1 MEFLNKL
8 SVTILLGKKGTRGV
22 TVKMTDNSA
31 LSEVISRVVEVAD
44 PEKIILFGSA
54 ARGEMKQDSDL
65 DLLVV
70 KSGAH
75 RRKLAQDI
83 YLNLFGIGQPVDVVV
98 VRPED
103 IERYG
108 DSHSLVIKE
117 ALEEGKVIYDGESE
131 PISS

>member
-1 MEFLNKL
+1 
-8 SVTILLGKKGTRGV
+8 
-22 TVKMTDNSA
+22 MTENSA
-31 LSEVISRVVEVAD
+31 LSEIISRVVEVAD
-44 PEKIILFGSA
+44 PERIILFGSA
-54 ARGEMKQDSDL
+54 ARGEMKPGSDL
-65 DLLVV
+65 DLLVI

-75 RRKLAQDI
+75 RRKLAQEI
-83 YLNLFGIGQPVDVVV
+83 YRNLLGLGQPVDVVV

-108 DSHSLVIKE
+108 DSHPLVIKG